1 MNLRLFCLGSLFMT
15 YALAFSVS
23 EAPAIERRVAPD
35 VSSGV
40 VYSYY
45 DSIKDAKRGVVNI
58 STQKKVKGASGIDPS
73 HPLFNDPFF
82 KQFFGDMFGQVIP
95 KDRIERSLGSGVI
108 ISKDGYILTNNHVID
123 GADKVIVSLPDNS
136 KEYEAKVIG
145 KDPRS
150 DLAVIKIE
158 GKDFPFVIFGSSNDL
173 RVGDVVFAIGNPFG
187 VGETVT
193 QGIVSALNKSGIG
206 INDYENFIQTD
217 ASINPGNSG
226 GALVDSRGALV
237 GINTA
242 ILSRTGG
249 NHGVGFAI
257 PSDMAKKIAITLID
271 KGVIERGYM
280 GVSIQDVTQDLRD
293 LYGDKEGA
301 VIISTESSSPAA
313 KAGLKVWD
321 LITKIDEKPV
331 KNAADLKNII
341 GSYSP
346 NDKVKVTYIRDKK
359 ESTAT
364 LKLIEAPS
372 NAKTSGA
379 GTSNS
384 AIDGLMLSAIDDRI
398 RQRYRLAIDTSG
410 VLVIGVQAGSYAE
423 EIGFSEGDIILQI
436 ENYPIKDIASFNE
449 AMKQHKG
456 KAKRLLVSR
465 GGTIFSVVVK

>member
-1 MNLRLFCLGSLFMT
+1 MNFRLFCLGSLFIT

-40 VYSYY
+40 VYSYH
-45 DSIKDAKRGVVNI
+45 DSIKEAKRGVVNI

-136 KEYEAKVIG
+136 KEYEAKVVG

-257 PSDMAKKIAITLID
+257 PSDMAKKN
-271 KGVIERGYM
+271 RHH
-280 GVSIQDVTQDLRD
+280 
-293 LYGDKEGA
+293 
-301 VIISTESSSPAA
+301 P
-313 KAGLKVWD
+313 
-321 LITKIDEKPV
+321 
-331 KNAADLKNII
+331 
-341 GSYSP
+341 
-346 NDKVKVTYIRDKK
+346 
-359 ESTAT
+359 
-364 LKLIEAPS
+364 
-372 NAKTSGA
+372 
-379 GTSNS
+379 
-384 AIDGLMLSAIDDRI
+384 
-398 RQRYRLAIDTSG
+398 
-410 VLVIGVQAGSYAE
+410 
-423 EIGFSEGDIILQI
+423 
-436 ENYPIKDIASFNE
+436 
-449 AMKQHKG
+449 H
-456 KAKRLLVSR
+456 
-465 GGTIFSVVVK
+465 